1 MAVRMQQASETPS
14 SRVRVAVVDDFQMI
28 VDGLISHL
36 GAQGAEAEIDVVI
49 SATSW
54 DDLTNHPEYP
64 TDVTVLDLNLGD
76 HIRIETK
83 VRALTAAGSAVIL
96 ISRHSS
102 AIAIAR
108 ALDSGALGFVPKS
121 APAAELIAAVHAVA
135 NGSRYV
141 STLYEPP
148 EVDLAAHASLSLGS
162 QEHRALVLYADGLS
176 MRDVA
181 AELDTTE
188 ETAKSYVKRA
198 RSKYRQVGVNLGSRT
213 LLRRYALL
221 EGWIEAE

>member
-1 MAVRMQQASETPS
+1 MQQASETPG

-36 GAQGAEAEIDVVI
+36 STHDIDIDIDVVI

-54 DDLTNHPEYP
+54 DELTNHPEYP
-64 TDVTVLDLNLGD
+64 VDVTVLDLNLGD

-96 ISRHSS
+96 ISRHAS
-102 AIAIAR
+102 AIGVAR
-108 ALDSGALGFVPKS
+108 ALESGALGFVPKS
-121 APAAELIAAVHAVA
+121 APAAELIEAVRAVA
-135 NGSRYV
+135 NGLRYV
-141 STLYEPP
+141 SDLYSPP
-148 EVDLAAHASLSLGS
+148 DFNVHGDAELSLGS
-162 QEHRALVLYADGLS
+162 QEHRALVLYAEGRTI
-176 MRDVA
+176 RDVA
-181 AELDTTE
+181 AVLETTE

-198 RSKYRQVGVNLGSRT
+198 RSKYRKAGINLGSKM

-221 EGWIEAE
+221 EGWIEGE